1 MPPVAVVFLVRD
13 THLAFRFQPKRT
25 EIGQKMAKDLKLIA
39 CRKTIEL
46 QHDRGIER
54 GDVAMPDVARDAR
67 EIDCSESAFETAA
80 HRQLGL
86 NTSATARV
94 SRIAHKARRRKRSLF
109 VRYSRCSSLPVRAET
124 SAESQ
129 NTKCCATSMR
139 SNPVRVRIPTS

>member
-46 QHDRGIER
+46 QDARGIER

-80 HRQLGL
+80 HRRLGNRMALPQVFAQEERVDAGSVASHDHILIIVGENLRLNEIARAQQLG
-86 NTSATARV
+86 
-94 SRIAHKARRRKRSLF
+94 HGPSLAN
-109 VRYSRCSSLPVRAET
+109 RAQ
-124 SAESQ
+124 SPA
-129 NTKCCATSMR
+129 
-139 SNPVRVRIPTS
+139 